1 MSKTVVFIQAPPYC
15 AGSEDAL
22 NKLREADLEIID
34 RRGQNIDT
42 PGFMDD
48 LCRADVLLNGN
59 DLQINSELMDQMKS
73 LKMIGKYGVGLD
85 MVDIPAATERNIA
98 VCNSPGC
105 NCQAVADQTLGMI
118 LGLMRMIPQGDSH
131 MRQGKYDHTSF
142 KGTELW
148 KKTLGLVGVGAIGR
162 AVAMRANG
170 FKMRILGY
178 DPYWPAELADAL
190 NIERIEKWEEMLPKV
205 DVLSLH
211 CNLTKDNAQM
221 LGSDQFKMMKKS
233 SIVVNAAR
241 GELINEDALYE
252 ALKSGEI
259 AGAGIDAWTNEP
271 PTGSPLLTLDNV
283 LAMPHSAAFTV
294 ESFSNMDMQVT
305 DQIIDFSRGIQP
317 RPTVNNINIG

>member
-15 AGSEDAL
+15 AGSDEAL
-22 NKLREADLEIID
+22 NKLREAGLEIID
-34 RRGQNIDT
+34 RRAQSVDA
-42 PGFMDD
+42 PGYMED
-48 LCRADVLLNGN
+48 LQRADVLLNGN
-59 DLQINSELMDQMKS
+59 DLQINAELLDQLKN

-85 MVDIPAATERNIA
+85 MIDIPSATEHNVA

-118 LGLMRMIPQGDSH
+118 LGLLRKIPQGDTH
-131 MRQGKYDHTSF
+131 MREGKYDHTSF

-148 KKTLGLVGVGAIGR
+148 EKTMGLVGVGAIGR

-178 DPYWPAELADAL
+178 DPYWPAELADEL
-190 NIERIEKWEEMLPKV
+190 NIERVKKWEDLLPEV

-211 CNLTKDNAQM
+211 CNLTNDNAQM
-221 LGSDQFKMMKKS
+221 LSTEQFKKMKKS
-233 SIVVNAAR
+233 AIVINAAR
-241 GELINEDALYE
+241 GELIDEDALYE
-252 ALKSGEI
+252 ALKDGEI

-271 PTGSPLLTLDNV
+271 PTGSPLLTLNNV
-283 LAMPHSAAFTV
+283 LAMPHSAAFTT

-305 DQIIDFSRGIQP
+305 NQIIDFSRGIQP
-317 RPTVNNINIG
+317 QPTVNKVSIN